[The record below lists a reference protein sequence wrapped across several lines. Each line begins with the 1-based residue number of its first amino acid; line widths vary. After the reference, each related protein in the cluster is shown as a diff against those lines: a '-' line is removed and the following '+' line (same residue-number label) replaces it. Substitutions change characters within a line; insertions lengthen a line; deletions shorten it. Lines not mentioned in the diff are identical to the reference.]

1 MAEPA
6 QETASLRFRL
16 YDGTDIGPLSYPLST
31 TVGALKEALLR
42 EWPQARA
49 AAPFGVRLRLSYSA
63 PRRCL
68 PLRNASGRRGP
79 AR

>member
-16 YDGTDIGPLSYPLST
+16 YDGTDIGPLTYQLST
-31 TVGALKEALLR
+31 TVGAVKEALLR

-49 AAPFGVRLRLSYSA
+49 ARSASLCAVRSS
-63 PRRCL
+63 
-68 PLRNASGRRGP
+68 RG
-79 AR
+79 